1 MMRQNFNQKIRKENS
16 VIEVTVEN
24 DEKKTERTS
33 NTETLER
40 RRRSERSEKKD

>member
-24 DEKKTERTS
+24 DEKKPERTS